1 MLIRK
6 SKTLHRCCFP
16 SVGISVTITRF
27 MGRLAVN
34 DRVTVQIKVFA
45 KIIHMYPSF
54 IPEKLLCGLS
64 TPTDAA
70 LFEEIM
76 LSYSSGS
83 LSPTMASLL
92 IGCMGTDLPDSGLIE
107 RGLIF
112 SNSSDQLRSGHE
124 IMINFLFDSFLFRC
138 KFDPL
143 NLKSCKR
150 LASTE
155 KKSMRKVSAYGKQ

>member
-6 SKTLHRCCFP
+6 GKTLHRCCFP
-16 SVGISVTITRF
+16 SVGISVARTRF
-27 MGRLAVN
+27 IDRLAIN
-34 DRVTVQIKVFA
+34 DHVTVQIKVFA
-45 KIIHMYPSF
+45 NIFQIYPSF

-64 TPTDAA
+64 TPTDAV

-92 IGCMGTDLPDSGLIE
+92 IGCIGTDLPDSGLIE

-112 SNSSDQLRSGHE
+112 SNSSDQLYSGHE
-124 IMINFLFDSFLFRC
+124 IMINFLYDSFLLR
-138 KFDPL
+138 
-143 NLKSCKR
+143 
-150 LASTE
+150 
-155 KKSMRKVSAYGKQ
+155 Y

>member
-6 SKTLHRCCFP
+6 SKTLNRRCFP
-16 SVGISVTITRF
+16 SVGISVTI
-27 MGRLAVN
+27 MGIIYQLAIN

-45 KIIHMYPSF
+45 YMIKLYPSF

-70 LFEEIM
+70 LFEEII

-92 IGCMGTDLPDSGLIE
+92 IGCIGTDLPDSGLIE

-112 SNSSDQLRSGHE
+112 SNSSDQLYSGHE
-124 IMINFLFDSFLFRC
+124 MMINFLFDSFLFRC
-138 KFDPL
+138 ECDPL

-155 KKSMRKVSAYGKQ
+155 KCFGLLGV